1 MGTVKKEQD
10 ENKEEI
16 PQRGITFAKVIKD
29 DCDDEEPRI
38 APKSKKKSLIKITKR
53 LSAINQS
60 IKWFEIA
67 FFFTFLY
74 DQRSLVIFI
83 INHFIF

>member
-16 PQRGITFAKVIKD
+16 LPRGITFAKVIKD

-38 APKSKKKSLIKITKR
+38 APKSKKKSLSLLYR
-53 LSAINQS
+53 LSAIKQS

-74 DQRSLVIFI
+74 MTNGRLLYS
-83 INHFIF
+83 